1 MLHVLNRDG
10 VWDCYGGNAV
20 FLPAAK
26 SPCKVAP
33 DTQFVVVSFHDDE
46 DHRLFA
52 KQKEYKSI
60 RGTASCFCTDI
71 DCEHSQALIA
81 HGEKPSVNYEQ
92 NAADLQERL
101 NGEKETE

>member
-10 VWDCYGGNAV
+10 VCDCYEGNAI

-26 SPCKVAP
+26 SPCAVAP

-60 RGTASCFCTDI
+60 RGTASCFCTDK
-71 DCEHSQALIA
+71 DCEHARELLAQT
-81 HGEKPSVNYEQ
+81 EKPVVDHEQ
-92 NAADLQERL
+92 NAQELAERL
-101 NGEKETE
+101 NGKKEAE